1 MKSAILSLLRF
12 FHLNQ
17 IAGKIYYRTVH
28 GFAPAGSDLP
38 DAVERSFEVA
48 KSNGLLQQSDYC
60 EFGIYKGYTFLHAQK
75 VAQKLG
81 VSDMRFIGFDSFEG
95 LPEPEGQDIVTD
107 SHQPF
112 YKGQYAASLEYVRS
126 QLDRRG
132 VDWDQSFLIPGYFD
146 ESFKSE
152 TVKELNIERVAIALV
167 DCDLY
172 SSTVDVLTFL
182 DARLMD
188 GAVVIMDDWK
198 SYGDSDD
205 RGQPLALNEL
215 LERSPKWR
223 CEHLFDYG
231 NYGRVFSFHRNA

>member
-1 MKSAILSLLRF
+1 MKSAILSLLRALG
-12 FHLNQ
+12 LNR

-38 DAVERSFEVA
+38 NAVERSFETA
-48 KSNGLLQQSDYC
+48 KANGVLGQNDYC
-60 EFGIYKGYTFLHAQK
+60 EFGVYKGYTFLHAQK
-75 VAQKLG
+75 VADKLG

-132 VDWDQSFLIPGYFD
+132 VDWSRSFLIPGYFD
-146 ESFKSE
+146 QSFASE
-152 TVKELNIERVAIALV
+152 TVKELNIERIAIALV

-172 SSTVDVLTFL
+172 SSTVDVLEFL
-182 DARLMD
+182 ESRLMD
-188 GAVVIMDDWK
+188 GAIVIMDDWK
-198 SYGDSDD
+198 SYGESAE
-205 RGQPLALNEL
+205 RGQPLALKEFL
-215 LERSPKWR
+215 AKSTKWR

-231 NYGRVFSFHRNA
+231 DYGRIFSFHQNV